1 MRAKMVESSVKWPS
15 TSLERTTSSES
26 SAIELFNTLGGI
38 AQSWCSSA

>member
-15 TSLERTTSSES
+15 TSLERITNSES
-26 SAIELFNTLGGI
+26 SAIELSTTLGGI